1 MRQRNVI
8 LREEGSSIG
17 AVSLLALI
25 VLAGLIALLIWQPW
39 DGLVTVRS
47 TTVTTPLDGTSG
59 TR

>member
-1 MRQRNVI
+1 
-8 LREEGSSIG
+8 
-17 AVSLLALI
+17 VSLLALI

-47 TTVTTPLDGTSG
+47 TTVTTQLDGTSG